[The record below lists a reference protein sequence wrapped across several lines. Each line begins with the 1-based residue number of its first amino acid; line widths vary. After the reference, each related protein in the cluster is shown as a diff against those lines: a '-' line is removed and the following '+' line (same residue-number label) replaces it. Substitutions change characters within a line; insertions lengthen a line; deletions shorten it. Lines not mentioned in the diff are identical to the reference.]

1 MSLDYNNTLKSIVDL
16 QGSVNLYMF
25 HGGTNFGFM
34 NGANSQAGFP
44 FYLPDVTSY
53 GKLWS
58 KNIYLCELTL
68 KKFVATVDYDA
79 PLSEA
84 GDYTEKYDATK

>member
-1 MSLDYNNTLKSIVDL
+1 MNFLNLINSINEILWLTIIVSLDYNNTLKSIMEL

-53 GKLWS
+53 GKMWS
-58 KNIYLCELTL
+58 KNMYHCELLL
-68 KKFVATVDYDA
+68 KRA
-79 PLSEA
+79 LWL
-84 GDYTEKYDATK
+84 